1 MEGRRELEA
10 RTNESSASA
19 GSLARRVP
27 PRTCA
32 RSTASNLDFRLLLA
46 TYSISPPHLPLS
58 LSLSL
63 SLSLFVLP
71 QQFSSSFSA
80 SPDDAHCVRIAR
92 AAPRPASKDG
102 GSRADTPTP
111 REAATEIAGNLFH
124 PQCSPP
130 AAAADRDRG
139 GPGWVPAR
147 THPHR
152 LLPNLVTNKITA
164 LKDFF

>member
-1 MEGRRELEA
+1 MKHGRTRAA
-10 RTNESSASA
+10 RLPAVWHV
-19 GSLARRVP
+19 RRVP

-63 SLSLFVLP
+63 FVLP

-92 AAPRPASKDG
+92 AAPRPASKEG

-139 GPGWVPAR
+139 GPGWVLAR
-147 THPHR
+147 TYPHR
-152 LLPNLVTNKITA
+152 LPPNLVNNKITA
-164 LKDFF
+164 LQDFF

>member
-1 MEGRRELEA
+1 MKHGRTRAA
-10 RTNESSASA
+10 RLPAVWHV
-19 GSLARRVP
+19 RRVP

-63 SLSLFVLP
+63 FVLP

-92 AAPRPASKDG
+92 AAPRPASKEG
-102 GSRADTPTP
+102 GWEGAEQIRPP
-111 REAATEIAGNLFH
+111 REKL
-124 PQCSPP
+124 QLKL
-130 AAAADRDRG
+130 
-139 GPGWVPAR
+139 PGIYSTLSAP
-147 THPHR
+147 R
-152 LLPNLVTNKITA
+152 LLPPQIEIEA
-164 LKDFF
+164 GQGGC